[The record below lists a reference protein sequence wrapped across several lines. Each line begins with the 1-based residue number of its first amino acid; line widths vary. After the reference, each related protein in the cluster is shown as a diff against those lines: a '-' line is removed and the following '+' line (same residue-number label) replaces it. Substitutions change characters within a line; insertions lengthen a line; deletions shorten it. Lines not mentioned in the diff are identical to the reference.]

1 MLDQLIIGDRGSVD
15 EFGAS
20 VASRKISQPKKKSIK
35 ETIPFSNI
43 TYDFSA
49 INGEL
54 YWEERE
60 LQYVFEILANTP
72 EELEEQKTAF
82 ASWLMNVMDE
92 NIYDPFI
99 PDYHFVGTFSD
110 IDFEDE
116 ECVEK
121 TTATVTFTAY
131 PYKIANQEKVYKRS
145 IPVGGEETIVVVNNS
160 SHRLSPTITV
170 DTACSIKI
178 GDIVYTLPA
187 GTYTSDSLWLIVG
200 ETTFVVSNPSTTT
213 ACVVAIS
220 FREEVF

>member
-1 MLDQLIIGDRGSVD
+1 MFKLIIGDKNSLYDFDV
-15 EFGAS
+15 S
-20 VASRKISQPKKKSIK
+20 VASRSIGKPKKKSIK
-35 ETIPFSNI
+35 ETVPFSNI

-49 INGEL
+49 IDGEL

-82 ASWLMNVMDE
+82 ASWIMNVMNE
-92 NIYDPFI
+92 NIHDPFI
-99 PDYHFVGTFSD
+99 SDYHFVGTFSD
-110 IDFEDE
+110 IDFDDE

-121 TTATVTFTAY
+121 TTATVKFKAY
-131 PYKIANQEKVYKRS
+131 PYKIANQEKVYKKNVA
-145 IPVGGEETIVVVNNS
+145 VGGEETIVVVNNS

-178 GDIVYTLPA
+178 GEIVYTLPA
-187 GTYTSDSLWLIVG
+187 GTYTGDSLWLIVG
-200 ETTFVVSNPSTTT
+200 ETSFVVTNPSTTT
-213 ACVVAIS
+213 ACVVTIS